1 MIKGIFPN
9 EKILTRGRLHDDDSI
24 DVLNFPTRVLNTLVM
39 HDYETVG
46 HFYRV
51 SMADLGRIRNIG
63 TKTLKYFG
71 EVKAA
76 IKEHRK
82 EPDLPPLETAKS
94 KEAKPSSFVPY
105 LTETEKERMKLVK
118 RLYDEYGTLEKVGS
132 LLRLSRERVRQILNK
147 GQKYGLFT
155 YQLTRDRKFDEVLN
169 KIDGERL
176 RVLLSTTKNQFDVCS
191 NLGIDISTL
200 QRLIK
205 YYNIDLVSYKQDARY
220 KRYLVEYSE
229 MVRVLG
235 YHPSTTIMQRRK
247 EWRKIWAGIVRLW
260 GSFDRFRAE
269 FGIEKPKHSMH
280 PNTLKAWQR
289 AKERRMAHKKEKV
302 ENVYKIIA
310 EHGPLTCKK
319 ISYQYVKDMV
329 KKNKIKKLGKGN
341 RIKYGLNIQKN
352 YIKQSKNY
360 AH

>member
-1 MIKGIFPN
+1 
-9 EKILTRGRLHDDDSI
+9 
-24 DVLNFPTRVLNTLVM
+24 
-39 HDYETVG
+39 
-46 HFYRV
+46 
-51 SMADLGRIRNIG
+51 
-63 TKTLKYFG
+63 
-71 EVKAA
+71 
-76 IKEHRK
+76 
-82 EPDLPPLETAKS
+82 
-94 KEAKPSSFVPY
+94 
-105 LTETEKERMKLVK
+105 MKLVK

-319 ISYQYVKDMV
+319 ISYLAGYSDQIVYQYVKDMV